1 MPMMSGAH
9 FLAET
14 LHGYGVSH
22 FFFMPVIVPDAMPE
36 MERLGITRVMTHSE
50 KPAAYMADA
59 YARVSRSVGFCGAQS
74 VGAANLAA
82 GLQDAYLACS
92 PVVALTGR
100 LTQDQQD
107 RHAYQEVDHGNPF
120 SATTKYS
127 SRVNT
132 TGQLPMF
139 LRQAIREATTGTPGP
154 VHLDF
159 AGIAGGNVTAKE
171 ADLELV
177 IEEQF
182 SSLPPFRPE
191 PDAGSVNDALGEIS
205 RAARPVIVAGGGVT
219 ASGAGK
225 ELVALAERLNVP
237 VATALNA
244 KETFPFDH
252 PLAVGVPGSYSRA
265 CANQVLAE
273 ADLVFF
279 VGSHTGGQVTNDW
292 KLPRAGTRIVQL
304 DINAAELGRSF
315 PIAVG
320 LQADVRAGLQKML
333 DASGEVGT
341 PTDEQRR
348 SSWISR
354 VQQLVIDWKES
365 VDHLWNSDDSPMR
378 PERLCKELTDHM
390 PDDAILVADT
400 GHSGIWTG
408 TMMDLTH
415 PDQSYIRCAGS
426 LGWAFPAA
434 FGAKAA
440 APDRPVITF
449 AGDGAMWYHFTELDT
464 GIRYGLNTVTI
475 VNNNASLNQERGLNE
490 RIYGG
495 PLPGS
500 DEMWKLTNADFAAMT
515 ESMGGFGI
523 TVEKPGELEGALDQ
537 ALNAGK
543 PAVIDVKTHID
554 GIAPKAWDG

>member
-1 MPMMSGAH
+1 MTKMSGAQ

-22 FFFMPVIVPDAMPE
+22 FFFMPVIVPDAMPHL
-36 MERLGITRVMTHSE
+36 ERLGITRVMTHSE
-50 KPAAYMADA
+50 KPAVYMADA
-59 YARVSRSVGFCGAQS
+59 YARVSRSAGFCGAQS

-100 LTQDQQD
+100 LPQDQQD

-120 SATTKYS
+120 SAVTKYS
-127 SRVNT
+127 TRVNT
-132 TGQLPMF
+132 VDQFPMA
-139 LRQAIREATTGTPGP
+139 LRQAIRESTTGTPGP
-154 VHLDF
+154 AHLDLS
-159 AGIAGGNVTAKE
+159 GIAGGDVTAKE
-171 ADLELV
+171 ADLEVV
-177 IEEQF
+177 IEGQF
-182 SSLPPFRPE
+182 SNVPPFRPE
-191 PDAGSVNDALGEIS
+191 PDAGSVNAALGEIAS
-205 RAARPVIVAGGGVT
+205 AARPVIVAGGGVT
-219 ASGAGK
+219 ASDAGK
-225 ELVALAERLNVP
+225 ELIALAERLNVP

-244 KETFPFDH
+244 KAMFPFDH
-252 PLAVGVPGSYSRA
+252 PLAVGVPGAYSRE
-265 CANQVLAE
+265 CANRVLAE

-292 KLPRAGTRIVQL
+292 KLPRPGTRIIQL

-333 DASGEVGT
+333 DASGEVGS
-341 PTDEQRR
+341 PGDEQQR

-354 VQQLVIDWKES
+354 VQQLVGDWKDS
-365 VDHLWNSDDSPMR
+365 VGHLWNSDDVPMR

-390 PDDAILVADT
+390 PSDAVLVADT

-408 TMMDLTH
+408 TMVDLTH

-426 LGWAFPAA
+426 LGWGFPAA

-440 APDRPVITF
+440 APDRPVICFT
-449 AGDGAMWYHFTELDT
+449 GDGGLWYHFTELDT
-464 GIRYGLNTVTI
+464 GLRYGINTVTV

-500 DEMWKLTNADFAAMT
+500 DELWKLTNADFAAMA

-523 TVEKPGELEGALDQ
+523 RVEKPGEFEGALDQ